1 MKNKTF
7 LESGTKL
14 HNAVR
19 KLFDEICEI
28 LHIDVIC
35 KKLSKWLGDKDVE
48 N

>member
-7 LESGTKL
+7 LESGTEL
-14 HNAVR
+14 NNTVR
-19 KLFDEICEI
+19 KLFDKLCEI

-35 KKLSKWLGDKDVE
+35 KKINKWLGDKDVE